1 MDEARDFDPVPKSLL
16 SKYFTVVDTPEEADV
31 GLVFVE
37 TPITNPYETSDRERG
52 GNGYLPVSLQ
62 FSPYTAEKAREHS
75 IAGGDPYEDFTDRGY
90 RGKTVRAA
98 NEQDL
103 ANILETKERMGEKPV
118 IVIAELNKPMVMA
131 EFEQEAAGIV
141 AHFGVQAQA
150 ELDILVG
157 NAEPGGLL
165 PIQLPKDMDTVET
178 QQEDVP
184 FDMLPYTDECGNT
197 YDFGFGLNW
206 SGPIS
211 DGRTEKYKR

>member
-1 MDEARDFDPVPKSLL
+1 
-16 SKYFTVVDTPEEADV
+16 
-31 GLVFVE
+31 
-37 TPITNPYETSDRERG
+37 
-52 GNGYLPVSLQ
+52 
-62 FSPYTAEKAREHS
+62 
-75 IAGGDPYEDFTDRGY
+75 
-90 RGKTVRAA
+90 
-98 NEQDL
+98 
-103 ANILETKERMGEKPV
+103 MGEKPV

-150 ELDILVG
+150 VLDILVG

-197 YDFGFGLNW
+197 YDFGFGL
-206 SGPIS
+206 SFTGRIS
-211 DGRTEKYKR
+211 DSRTEKYKR